1 MYNTSIHTTS
11 AAADAAANAYL
22 DGMTHVF
29 ASLLGLDDDTQAE
42 MAYDFYYDYIEKS
55 EDITPEPEFDQE
67 WADYLTTL

>member
-11 AAADAAANAYL
+11 ASADAAANAYL
-22 DGMTHVF
+22 DGMTHVY

-55 EDITPEPEFDQE
+55 EDISPEPEFDQE

>member
-11 AAADAAANAYL
+11 AAADAANAYL
-22 DGMTHVF
+22 DGMTHVY

-55 EDITPEPEFDQE
+55 EDISPEPEFDQE

>member
-1 MYNTSIHTTS
+1 MQNTSFHNT
-11 AAADAAANAYL
+11 AAAAATAYL
-22 DGMTHVF
+22 DGMTHVY

-55 EDITPEPEFDQE
+55 EDISPEPEFDQE